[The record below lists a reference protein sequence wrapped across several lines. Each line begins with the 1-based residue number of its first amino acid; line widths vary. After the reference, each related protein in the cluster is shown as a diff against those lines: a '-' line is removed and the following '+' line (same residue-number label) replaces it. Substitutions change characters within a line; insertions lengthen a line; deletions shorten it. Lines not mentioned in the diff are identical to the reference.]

1 MNAYRPH
8 SPRLGL
14 GLAAVALTVA
24 TIGLSVIAPARM
36 DFRSQ
41 EVPVIALSDESTQA
55 VVDTTGA
62 APIVDTIDV
71 RATRES
77 RLVTVVE
84 SRRVQQNRLRG

>member
-1 MNAYRPH
+1 MNAYRPD

-41 EVPVIALSDESTQA
+41 QVPVIALSDEPSQ
-55 VVDTTGA
+55 VVVETAGGA
-62 APIVDTIDV
+62 PVVAAIDV
-71 RATRES
+71 RASRES
-77 RLVTVVE
+77 HLVTVVE
-84 SRRVQQNRLRG
+84 SQRVQQDRLRS